1 MSAPNCPCPKKDCVR
16 HGECQKCVDHH
27 AAKDEMPFCSS

>member
-16 HGECQKCVDHH
+16 HSECQKCVDHH
-27 AAKDEMPFCSS
+27 AAKDEMPFCSR